1 LSRAAQNAVA
11 LTQRKRK
18 EHLDS
23 RWPDQVPGPG
33 AAQIRPGSGCGGR
46 FWRILRTACRARSS
60 SRCYAWKRLRRW
72 VFRAACCAST
82 GAASISGTGECG
94 SPLERSWRWEDACS
108 PQARADG
115 APRLTRADAARV
127 TIMLRSS

>member
-1 LSRAAQNAVA
+1 
-11 LTQRKRK
+11 
-18 EHLDS
+18 
-23 RWPDQVPGPG
+23 
-33 AAQIRPGSGCGGR
+33 
-46 FWRILRTACRARSS
+46 
-60 SRCYAWKRLRRW
+60 

-127 TIMLRSS
+127 TIMLRSSEIRAVRGGSGGSASVPLFCQCLRLM